1 MQDRDSYR
9 NTPSI
14 LATLECLP
22 EVVETNSES
31 AWQMF
36 QALQS
41 GSNDPSW
48 YSPTQP
54 SDLQAQDAAAL
65 PGEGPLTVQT
75 VMIEARRLNRVAPC
89 APEWARLHDLLA
101 SAGCGNPPP
110 PFTGQEAS
118 AIPPLVQRMRVR
130 DQVEWAAQHG
140 LLQGLFDFLQSL
152 PESRWVHM
160 GR

>member
-1 MQDRDSYR
+1 MQERDSYR

-54 SDLQAQDAAAL
+54 SDLQAQGAAAL
-65 PGEGPLTVQT
+65 PDEGPLTVQA

-89 APEWARLHDLLA
+89 APEWERLHDLLK
-101 SAGCGNPPP
+101 SAGGANPPP
-110 PFTGQEAS
+110 PFTGPEAS
-118 AIPPLVQRMRVR
+118 ATPPLVQRMRIR

-140 LLQGLFDFLQSL
+140 LLQRLFDFLQSL